1 MCHKSRL
8 KAVKGDVPIENKVQ
22 ARLHP
27 SKLADFTFCSPNQ
40 KGVKSVEAVPER
52 MFPKSGRKTRNK
64 KTPLLRRCSG
74 VKERF
79 PNGGSPFRVLDVLDR
94 ILLFRVFNLFTFE
107 FNTGS
112 GSPIPFVLFRV
123 LDFVESVFSLP
134 STSLAPAELFSL
146 CSLSFFRVSDL

>member
-1 MCHKSRL
+1 M
-8 KAVKGDVPIENKVQ
+8 
-22 ARLHP
+22 
-27 SKLADFTFCSPNQ
+27 
-40 KGVKSVEAVPER
+40 KSVEAVPER
-52 MFPKSGRKTRNK
+52 MFPKSGRKERNK

-112 GSPIPFVLFRV
+112 GSPIPFLLFRV

-146 CSLSFFRVSDL
+146 YSLSFFRVSDL

>member
-52 MFPKSGRKTRNK
+52 MFPKSGRKERNK
-64 KTPLLRRCSG
+64 KTPLLRRCRG
-74 VKERF
+74 MKERF
-79 PNGGSPFRVLDVLDR
+79 SNGCS
-94 ILLFRVFNLFTFE
+94 LLECWMCWIGFSFLECSVCSVH
-107 FNTGS
+107 TGS
-112 GSPIPFVLFRV
+112 SSSIPFVLFRV

-134 STSLAPAELFSL
+134 SASLAIAELFSL